1 MDTINKHI
9 MSTAKD
15 TEAQAADKSMARDTI
30 LIIGATGSLGRSL
43 VAELL
48 HRSGVRK
55 IRLLGRSCQSFAKA
69 GYIDSDG
76 KSIDNLHVVVCK
88 DMSDRAQLLDEWF
101 SDVSV
106 VICVARPRS
115 LKAGD
120 GDSFHSMA
128 VNISVAV
135 CENHVPRFLLH
146 GMPYVEGNSFGESP
160 TMKILKETEEE
171 VKTYF
176 GAHLQSTLT
185 VSRCCEMSEIGHL
198 NEAVHL
204 LGFFPCATGINP
216 RLHPVTARDFAS
228 AVVSFVDDESYTA
241 PEFLL
246 VGGPRQM
253 TWRGLGEAMAKV
265 SQTKLSIITLPL
277 FLYKF
282 VLVWLGCVSLFPSM
296 RGLYISMKL
305 VLIPMATN
313 TANDNFI
320 FAGSDTVETYLLEQS
335 TRGKKGWVHQRVFGS
350 HVSRLPS
357 PTTLARLV
365 GLLAT
370 FDAIT
375 ALFKPSFISNMQNLN
390 IKAGGIDQYLVM
402 GVGIASSI
410 ISVLTFTSTCTSY
423 RKNTFQRH
431 VTSKLLSFII
441 VAVSFLY
448 YLFPASIFG
457 FNVTLLEHK
466 TLQHSRQAAMYILA
480 AGTQMLAL
488 SFECRPETAVGM
500 VCVVWC
506 VFYTDLLMRGKVVD
520 VFEMSEVARSVNLS
534 FPIWSGILAIGILCR

>member
-1 MDTINKHI
+1 
-9 MSTAKD
+9 
-15 TEAQAADKSMARDTI
+15 
-30 LIIGATGSLGRSL
+30 
-43 VAELL
+43 
-48 HRSGVRK
+48 
-55 IRLLGRSCQSFAKA
+55 
-69 GYIDSDG
+69 
-76 KSIDNLHVVVCK
+76 
-88 DMSDRAQLLDEWF
+88 
-101 SDVSV
+101 
-106 VICVARPRS
+106 
-115 LKAGD
+115 
-120 GDSFHSMA
+120 
-128 VNISVAV
+128 
-135 CENHVPRFLLH
+135 
-146 GMPYVEGNSFGESP
+146 
-160 TMKILKETEEE
+160 
-171 VKTYF
+171 
-176 GAHLQSTLT
+176 
-185 VSRCCEMSEIGHL
+185 
-198 NEAVHL
+198 
-204 LGFFPCATGINP
+204 
-216 RLHPVTARDFAS
+216 
-228 AVVSFVDDESYTA
+228 
-241 PEFLL
+241 
-246 VGGPRQM
+246 
-253 TWRGLGEAMAKV
+253 
-265 SQTKLSIITLPL
+265 
-277 FLYKF
+277 
-282 VLVWLGCVSLFPSM
+282 M

-350 HVSRLPS
+350 HVPRLPS

-370 FDAIT
+370 FDAMT